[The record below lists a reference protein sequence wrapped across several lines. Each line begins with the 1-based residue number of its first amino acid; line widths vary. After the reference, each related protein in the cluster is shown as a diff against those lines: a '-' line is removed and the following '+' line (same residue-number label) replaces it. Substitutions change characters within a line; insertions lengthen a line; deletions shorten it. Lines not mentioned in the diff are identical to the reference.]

1 MKSYIT
7 LALPIKIRPTKTS
20 PGYVIE
26 DADGVEFFFYW
37 NRKKTLLDYDGNCM
51 PLVRRRTPAVH
62 KKKAVSKNKNISKSL
77 KRKK

>member
-7 LALPIKIRPTKTS
+7 LALPIKIRRTKTD

-62 KKKAVSKNKNISKSL
+62 KKKAVSKNKKIKP
-77 KRKK
+77 KQKK

>member
-62 KKKAVSKNKNISKSL
+62 KKKAVSKNKTTSKIV
-77 KRKK
+77 RKKK